1 MSDSRFSKCQILKD
15 NILIQDIL
23 ISIGVHPIFR
33 ILYMILHKPTGIIF
47 KNRKEAK
54 IFFGTSRYRKIEKEK
69 KDLLFINNIQSAT
82 NEYST
87 QILQKQCNRQLF
99 HSK

>member
-1 MSDSRFSKCQILKD
+1 
-15 NILIQDIL
+15 
-23 ISIGVHPIFR
+23 
-33 ILYMILHKPTGIIF
+33 MIIHIPTGKRF
-47 KNRKEAK
+47 NNRKEAK
-54 IFFGTSRYRKIEKEK
+54 IYFGSAYYYKIEKEK
-69 KDLLFINNIQSAT
+69 KDIQSAT

>member
-1 MSDSRFSKCQILKD
+1 
-15 NILIQDIL
+15 
-23 ISIGVHPIFR
+23 
-33 ILYMILHKPTGIIF
+33 MIIHIPTGKRF
-47 KNRKEAK
+47 NNRKEAK
-54 IFFGTSRYRKIEKEK
+54 IYFGSAYYKIEKEK

-99 HSK
+99 YSK

>member
-1 MSDSRFSKCQILKD
+1 
-15 NILIQDIL
+15 
-23 ISIGVHPIFR
+23 
-33 ILYMILHKPTGIIF
+33 MIIHIPTGKRF
-47 KNRKEAK
+47 NNRKEAK
-54 IFFGTSRYRKIEKEK
+54 IYFGSAYYYKIEKEK

-87 QILQKQCNRQLF
+87 QILQEQCNRQLF

>member
-1 MSDSRFSKCQILKD
+1 
-15 NILIQDIL
+15 
-23 ISIGVHPIFR
+23 
-33 ILYMILHKPTGIIF
+33 MIIHIPTGKRF
-47 KNRKEAK
+47 KNRKKAK
-54 IFFGTSRYRKIEKEK
+54 IYFGRGFYYKIEKEK

-87 QILQKQCNRQLF
+87 PILQKQCNRQLF

>member
-1 MSDSRFSKCQILKD
+1 
-15 NILIQDIL
+15 
-23 ISIGVHPIFR
+23 
-33 ILYMILHKPTGIIF
+33 MIIHIPTGKRF
-47 KNRKEAK
+47 NNRKEAK
-54 IFFGTSRYRKIEKEK
+54 IYFGSAYYYKIEKVK

-87 QILQKQCNRQLF
+87 QILQEQCNRQLF

>member
-1 MSDSRFSKCQILKD
+1 
-15 NILIQDIL
+15 
-23 ISIGVHPIFR
+23 
-33 ILYMILHKPTGIIF
+33 MIIHIPTGKRF
-47 KNRKEAK
+47 NNRKEAK
-54 IFFGTSRYRKIEKEK
+54 IYFGSAYYYKIEKEK

-87 QILQKQCNRQLF
+87 QILQDQCNRQLF

>member
-1 MSDSRFSKCQILKD
+1 
-15 NILIQDIL
+15 
-23 ISIGVHPIFR
+23 
-33 ILYMILHKPTGIIF
+33 MIIHIPTGKRF
-47 KNRKEAK
+47 NNRKEAK
-54 IFFGTSRYRKIEKEK
+54 IYFGSAYYYKIEKEK

-99 HSK
+99 HSKSIQTCQYL

>member
-1 MSDSRFSKCQILKD
+1 
-15 NILIQDIL
+15 
-23 ISIGVHPIFR
+23 
-33 ILYMILHKPTGIIF
+33 MIIHIPMGKRSN
-47 KNRKEAK
+47 NRKEAK
-54 IFFGTSRYRKIEKEK
+54 IYFGSAYYYKIEKEK

-99 HSK
+99 YSK

>member
-1 MSDSRFSKCQILKD
+1 
-15 NILIQDIL
+15 
-23 ISIGVHPIFR
+23 
-33 ILYMILHKPTGIIF
+33 MIIHIPTGKRF
-47 KNRKEAK
+47 NNRKEAK
-54 IFFGTSRYRKIEKEK
+54 IYFGSAYYYKIEKEK

-87 QILQKQCNRQLF
+87 QILQEQCNRQVF

>member
-1 MSDSRFSKCQILKD
+1 
-15 NILIQDIL
+15 
-23 ISIGVHPIFR
+23 
-33 ILYMILHKPTGIIF
+33 MIIHIPTGKRF
-47 KNRKEAK
+47 NNRKEAK
-54 IFFGTSRYRKIEKEK
+54 IYFGSAYYYKIEKEK
-69 KDLLFINNIQSAT
+69 KDLLFINNIQSTT

>member
-1 MSDSRFSKCQILKD
+1 
-15 NILIQDIL
+15 
-23 ISIGVHPIFR
+23 
-33 ILYMILHKPTGIIF
+33 MIIHIPTGQRF
-47 KNRKEAK
+47 NNRKEAK
-54 IFFGTSRYRKIEKEK
+54 IYFGSAYYYKIEKEK
-69 KDLLFINNIQSAT
+69 KDLLFINKIQSAT

>member
-1 MSDSRFSKCQILKD
+1 
-15 NILIQDIL
+15 
-23 ISIGVHPIFR
+23 
-33 ILYMILHKPTGIIF
+33 MIIHIPTGKRF
-47 KNRKEAK
+47 NNRKGAK
-54 IFFGTSRYRKIEKEK
+54 IYFGSAYYYKIEKEK

>member
-1 MSDSRFSKCQILKD
+1 
-15 NILIQDIL
+15 
-23 ISIGVHPIFR
+23 
-33 ILYMILHKPTGIIF
+33 MIIHIPTGKRF
-47 KNRKEAK
+47 NNRKEAK
-54 IFFGTSRYRKIEKEK
+54 IYFGSAYYYKIEKEK

-87 QILQKQCNRQLF
+87 TILQKQCNRQLF

>member
-1 MSDSRFSKCQILKD
+1 
-15 NILIQDIL
+15 
-23 ISIGVHPIFR
+23 
-33 ILYMILHKPTGIIF
+33 MIIHIPTGKRF
-47 KNRKEAK
+47 NNRKEAK
-54 IFFGTSRYRKIEKEK
+54 IYFCSAYYYKIEKEK

-99 HSK
+99 YSK

>member
-1 MSDSRFSKCQILKD
+1 
-15 NILIQDIL
+15 
-23 ISIGVHPIFR
+23 
-33 ILYMILHKPTGIIF
+33 MIIHIPTGKRF
-47 KNRKEAK
+47 NNRKEAK
-54 IFFGTSRYRKIEKEK
+54 IYFGSAYYHKIEKEK

-99 HSK
+99 YSK